1 VDNLVIVAKGEREMK
16 ENLGKY
22 VRQKKLKV
30 NIEKTKIMVF
40 NKRMRKTEENVW
52 NWEDGK

>member
-30 NIEKTKIMVF
+30 NIKKTKIMVF
-40 NKRMRKTEENVW
+40 NKRMRKTEENEW